1 MKHQSTKNIRVVHS
15 LPRQRG
21 ASLLEGI
28 AYLGIAAIVVLGA
41 VSLLTGAFS
50 SAQSNQA
57 IEEAIALRTATRKM
71 YSGQA
76 FPAAITQTLIT
87 AKAIP
92 GTLVVNGANVT
103 NKWGGAVTVAGNGA
117 GSAFNVSFANVPQD
131 VCVSMLS
138 GANGWT
144 QIAQGGTTITSAN
157 MPVTA
162 AAATNLCNAAVNTV
176 VFTAT

>member
-1 MKHQSTKNIRVVHS
+1 MKHQSIKHIRVVN

-57 IEEAIALRTATRKM
+57 IEEAIALRTATRKL
-71 YSGQA
+71 YSGQI
-76 FPAAITQTLIT
+76 FPAAITPILIS
-87 AKAIP
+87 AKAVP
-92 GTLVVNGANVT
+92 ATLVVNGTAVT
-103 NKWGGAVTVAGNGA
+103 NKWGGAVTVAGNAA
-117 GSAFNVSFANVPQD
+117 GSAFDVVYAAVPKD

-144 QIAQGGTTITSAN
+144 QISQGGTVITV

-162 AAATNLCNAAVNTV
+162 LAADGLCAGATNTV
-176 VFTAT
+176 TFTAT